1 MGVVFLEREAGFFL
15 GAGSVIG
22 LEGEEA
28 GVTSLEIGVK
38 ETEETVTP
46 RICMECII
54 RERYCRGMRI
64 FRGVESLAPTS
75 TP

>member
-1 MGVVFLEREAGFFL
+1 MGVVFLERAAGFFL
-15 GAGSVIG
+15 GGGSEIG
-22 LEGEEA
+22 LEVEEA

-54 RERYCRGMRI
+54 RERYCSGIRI